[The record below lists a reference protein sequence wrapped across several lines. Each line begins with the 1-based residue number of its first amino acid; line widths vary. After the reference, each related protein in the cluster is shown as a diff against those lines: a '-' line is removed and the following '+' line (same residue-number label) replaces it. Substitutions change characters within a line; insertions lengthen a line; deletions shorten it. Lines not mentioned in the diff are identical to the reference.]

1 MEQAPHFDIAV
12 VGAGPTG
19 LTAALLL
26 ADHGYSVA
34 LVAPPARD
42 DGRSVAL
49 LQSSLSILD
58 TIACRDSVVQAGSP
72 LATMRLVD
80 DTGRL
85 LHAPEIA
92 FKATELGYSAFGTS
106 ILTSSLTAILG
117 TKAAELDNLTMV
129 NGEVTTIVPGDL
141 AVTLGT
147 GDAGSVTATLV
158 VGADGVRSTCR
169 EATGLELKQWSY
181 PQRALVT
188 NFRHTRPHDDVS
200 TEFHTKAGPFTLVPI
215 GDRHCG
221 LVWVDTPDVIDA
233 WQDREFEDLGHE
245 IERRSHH
252 ILGEVTVLDRP
263 KTFPMAG
270 GYLTAPAA
278 DRIALVGEAAHFFPP
293 IGAQGLNLGL
303 RDCAALAKAV
313 GRRNPD
319 PGDQKTLQRYVRARR
334 YDVVARTYG
343 VDLLNRSLLI
353 DFLPVQAARV
363 LGLTLADTV
372 RPLRK
377 LMMRLGMSVSPAGN
391 I

>member
-1 MEQAPHFDIAV
+1 MQQAPHFDIAV

-26 ADHGYSVA
+26 ADRGYGVA
-34 LVAPPARD
+34 LVAPAARD

-49 LQSSLSILD
+49 LQSSLTILD
-58 TIACRDSVVQAGSP
+58 DIACREPVIEAGSP

-80 DTGRL
+80 DTGRV
-85 LHAPEIA
+85 LHAPEIS
-92 FKATELGYSAFGTS
+92 FKASELGYSAFGSS

-117 TKAAELDNLTMV
+117 KRAAELDNLTIV
-129 NGEVTTIVPGDL
+129 SGEVTGIVPSDL
-141 AVTLGT
+141 SVTLET
-147 GDAGSVTATLV
+147 GDAGSISATLV
-158 VGADGVRSTCR
+158 VGADGIRSTCR
-169 EATGLELKQWSY
+169 EATGLKLKQWSY
-181 PQRALVT
+181 PQTALVT

-200 TEFHTKAGPFTLVPI
+200 TEFHTRAGPFTVVPI
-215 GDRHCG
+215 GQGHCG
-221 LVWVDTPDVIDA
+221 LVWVDRPEVIED
-233 WQDREFEDLGHE
+233 WQDRDLEDLARE

-263 KTFPMAG
+263 RTFPMSG
-270 GYLTAPAA
+270 GYLTEPAA

-293 IGAQGLNLGL
+293 IGAQGLNLGF

-313 GRRNPD
+313 GQRNPD
-319 PGDQKTLQRYVRARR
+319 PGDQKTLQRYVRARK
-334 YDVVARTYG
+334 YDVVGRTYG

>member
-26 ADHGYSVA
+26 ADSGYQVA

-49 LQSSLSILD
+49 LQSSLNILD
-58 TIACRDSVVQAGSP
+58 TIGCRDPVVSAGSP

-85 LHAPEIA
+85 LHAPELS
-92 FKATELGYSAFGTS
+92 FKATELGYSAFGSS
-106 ILTSSLTAILG
+106 ILTSSLIKILL
-117 TKAAELDNLTMV
+117 KRASHLDNLALIT
-129 NGEVTTIVPGDL
+129 GEVTNLVPGDL
-141 AVTLGT
+141 SVALET
-147 GDAGSVTATLV
+147 GEAGALTAALV
-158 VGADGVRSTCR
+158 VGADGIKSVCR

-188 NFRHTRPHDDVS
+188 NFTHTRPHDDVS
-200 TEFHTKAGPFTLVPI
+200 TEFHTSAGPFTLVPI
-215 GDRHCG
+215 GEKHCG
-221 LVWVDTPDVIDA
+221 LVWVDKPEVIDA
-233 WQDREFEDLGHE
+233 WQNRGLEDLGHE

-252 ILGEVTVLDRP
+252 ILGDVSVLDQP
-263 KTFPMAG
+263 KTFPMSG
-270 GYLTAPAA
+270 GYLTAPAS

-303 RDCAALAKAV
+303 RDCSALAKAV
-313 GRRNPD
+313 GQRNTD
-319 PGDQKTLQRYVRARR
+319 PGDPKTLQRYISSRKF
-334 YDVVARTYG
+334 DVVGRTYG

-377 LMMRLGMSVSPAGN
+377 LMMRLGMSVSSAGN
-391 I
+391 A

>member
-1 MEQAPHFDIAV
+1 MEQVQHYDIAV

-26 ADHGYSVA
+26 ADQGYDVA

-58 TIACRDSVVQAGSP
+58 GIACRDPVISAGSP
-72 LATMRLVD
+72 LSTMRLVD

-85 LHAPEIA
+85 LHAPEIS
-92 FKATELGYSAFGTS
+92 FKASELGYAAFGSS
-106 ILTSSLTAILG
+106 ILTSSLTAVLR
-117 TKAAELDNLTMV
+117 TRAAKFDNLKQISS
-129 NGEVTTIVPGDL
+129 EVVAVVPGDL
-141 AVTLGT
+141 GATLET
-147 GDAGSVTATLV
+147 GDAGSITATLV
-158 VGADGVRSTCR
+158 VGADGIRSTCR
-169 EATGLELKQWSY
+169 DASGLELKQWSY

-221 LVWVDTPDVIDA
+221 LVWVDTPEVIDA
-233 WQDREFEDLGHE
+233 WQDRDFKELAHE

-252 ILGEVTVLDRP
+252 ILGEVSVLDAPR
-263 KTFPMAG
+263 TFPMSG

-319 PGDQKTLQRYVRARR
+319 PGDQKTLQRYINARR
-334 YDVVARTYG
+334 YDVIGRTYA

-353 DFLPVQAARV
+353 DFLPVQAARA

>member
-26 ADHGYSVA
+26 ADSGYQVA

-49 LQSSLSILD
+49 LQSSLAILD
-58 TIACRDSVVQAGSP
+58 TIACRDPVVSAGSP
-72 LATMRLVD
+72 LATMRLID

-85 LHAPEIA
+85 LRAPEVS
-92 FKATELGYSAFGTS
+92 FKASELGYDAFGAS
-106 ILTSSLTAILG
+106 ILTSSLTRILG
-117 TKAAELDNLTMV
+117 ARAASLDNLTLIASDV
-129 NGEVTTIVPGDL
+129 TKVVPEV
-141 AVTLGT
+141 ASVTLET
-147 GDAGSVTATLV
+147 GAGDSITATLV
-158 VGADGVRSTCR
+158 VGADGIKSVCR
-169 EATGLELKQWSY
+169 QAAGLEMKQWAY

-188 NFRHTRPHDDVS
+188 NFTHTRPHDNVS
-200 TEFHTKAGPFTLVPI
+200 TEFHTSAGPFTLVPI
-215 GDRHCG
+215 GDKHCG
-221 LVWVDTPDVIDA
+221 LVWVDKPEVIDA
-233 WQDREFEDLGHE
+233 WQDRDLEDLGQE

-252 ILGEVTVLDRP
+252 ILGDVTVLDRP
-263 KTFPMAG
+263 KSFPMSG
-270 GYLTAPAA
+270 GYLTAPAT
-278 DRIALVGEAAHFFPP
+278 DRIALVGEAAHVFPP

-303 RDCAALAKAV
+303 RDCTALAKAV
-313 GRRNPD
+313 GRHNPD
-319 PGDQKTLQRYVRARR
+319 PGDPKTLRR
-334 YDVVARTYG
+334 YINSRKFDVAGRTYG

-353 DFLPVQAARV
+353 DFLPVQAVRV

-391 I
+391 V